1 MDILN
6 FGSLNLDLV
15 YAVDH
20 FVRAGE
26 TLSSDSLTYF
36 RGGKGL
42 NQSLALA
49 RAGLT
54 VSHAGCIG
62 ADGKR
67 LTALLRQAGV
77 DTAFVQTVSQ
87 PTGHAIIQVDRT
99 GQNCIL
105 LFGGANRCVDE
116 NWARQVIFD
125 FDGDWLLLQNEIN
138 GLKTMIEAAHQRG
151 MHIAFNP
158 SPVTPELRSLPLQLI
173 DCFLVNEIEGEAL
186 TGQSQPEAILNAFQ
200 TLYPAAAVVL
210 TCGSA
215 GAYFADAQTRVYQP
229 AFETRVVDTTGAG
242 DTFTGYF
249 LAGYSRGVSPAVC
262 MRTAAMAASI
272 AVSSP
277 GAGDSIP
284 RRERVEQALRAMGH
298 GAV

>member
-20 FVRAGE
+20 FVQAGE

-36 RGGKGL
+36 CGGKGL

-49 RAGLT
+49 RAGLM

-62 ADGKR
+62 ADGGR
-67 LTALLRQAGV
+67 LTALLQQAGV
-77 DTAFVQTVSQ
+77 DTAFVQTVQQ
-87 PTGHAIIQVDRT
+87 PTGHAIIQVDKT

-105 LFGGANRCVDE
+105 LFGGANRCIDE
-116 NWARQVIFD
+116 NWARQVICD
-125 FDGDWLLLQNEIN
+125 FDGGWLLLQNEIN
-138 GLKTMIEAAHQRG
+138 GLNIMMETAHQQG

-158 SPVTPELRSLPLQLI
+158 SPVTPEIRNLPLEWI

-186 TGQSQPEAILNAFQ
+186 TGQSRPKAILDAFQ
-200 TLYPAAAVVL
+200 TIYPATAVVL
-210 TCGSA
+210 TCGSG

-229 AFETRVVDTTGAG
+229 VFETRVVDTTGAG

-272 AVSSP
+272 AVSRP

-284 RRERVEQALRAMGH
+284 QRAQVEQALEAIYNK
-298 GAV
+298 